1 MIAQEILDFLKDDN
15 QFLIIDGPAG
25 TGKTTLISNL
35 IVEAKKLGL
44 TTDAIAY
51 TGKAASN
58 LRNKCNGV
66 ENNTQFS
73 LHFTPQLNKDDDTFN
88 RGWSINLKGLIFYL

>member
-1 MIAQEILDFLKDDN
+1 MVSQEILDFLKDDN

-44 TTDAIAY
+44 NVVHQEVTKPAGADI
-51 TGKAASN
+51 
-58 LRNKCNGV
+58 R
-66 ENNTQFS
+66 
-73 LHFTPQLNKDDDTFN
+73 
-88 RGWSINLKGLIFYL
+88 LIFQH